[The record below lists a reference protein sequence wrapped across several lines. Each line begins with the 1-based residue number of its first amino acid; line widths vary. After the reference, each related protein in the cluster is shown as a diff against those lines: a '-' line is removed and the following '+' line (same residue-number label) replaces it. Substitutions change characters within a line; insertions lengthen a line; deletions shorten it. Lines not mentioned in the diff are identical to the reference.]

1 MAGEPLKLIVGLGN
15 PGIEYARTRHN
26 AGFQVV
32 DELARRHQATF
43 RSEPRHQAELARAR
57 IGGEDLWLLKPMS
70 YMNRSGDP
78 VRSVADYYKV
88 PVESVLV
95 AYDELDFPA
104 GVVRLKQ
111 GGGAAGHN
119 GMRDVIAHMGDAF
132 WRLRIGIGHPGD
144 RSAVLDYVLG
154 RPNAAD
160 AELIRDRKST
170 RLNSSHVAISYA
182 VFCLKQPPTPAIY
195 TLSLHD
201 ALPISGVVRLKQ
213 GGGAAGHNGMRD
225 VIAHMG
231 DAFWRLRIGIGHPG
245 DRSAVLDYVLGRPNA
260 ADAEL
265 IREALLVAAD
275 AVPVLL
281 TEGAQSA
288 MNRLHSRG
296 PSPGEPPATNS

>member
-1 MAGEPLKLIVGLGN
+1 MTGEPLKLIVGLGN

-70 YMNRSGDP
+70 YMNHSGDP
-78 VRSVADYYKV
+78 VRSVTTFYKI

-132 WRLRIGIGHPGD
+132 WRLRIGIGHPGN
-144 RSAVLDYVLG
+144 RAAVLDYVLG
-154 RPNAAD
+154 RPPAVEAQ
-160 AELIRDRKST
+160 LI
-170 RLNSSHVAISYA
+170 H
-182 VFCLKQPPTPAIY
+182 
-195 TLSLHD
+195 
-201 ALPISGVVRLKQ
+201 
-213 GGGAAGHNGMRD
+213 
-225 VIAHMG
+225 
-231 DAFWRLRIGIGHPG
+231 
-245 DRSAVLDYVLGRPNA
+245 
-260 ADAEL
+260 
-265 IREALLVAAD
+265 EALLAAAD
-275 AVPVLL
+275 IVPLLL
-281 TEGAQSA
+281 TEGAQVA
-288 MNRLHSRG
+288 MNRLHSRE
-296 PSPGEPPATNS
+296 SAPGAPAAPANS